1 MEIRRME
8 NTATMRLRELGLT
21 LPPSPPDAGTYV
33 NAVRTGNLLFL
44 AGHVPFRADGSLVMG
59 KLGRDLDAAA
69 GYEAARLAG
78 LGVLVTITREVGSLD
93 RVKRLVRVL
102 GVVNATADFVEHTQ
116 VVNGASDLFVAIW
129 GDAGRHA
136 RLAVGVAS
144 LPFDLALEIE
154 VIAEL
159 EG

>member
-21 LPPSPPDAGTYV
+21 LPPPAPEAGTYV

-59 KLGRDLDAAA
+59 KLGRDLDATA

-78 LGVLVTITREVGSLD
+78 LGVLSTITREAGSLD
-93 RVKRLVRVL
+93 RVRRLVRVL

>member
-1 MEIRRME
+1 ME

-21 LPPSPPDAGTYV
+21 LPPSPPEAGTYV

>member
-1 MEIRRME
+1 MEIRRMG
-8 NTATMRLRELGLT
+8 NNATMRLRELGLT
-21 LPPSPPDAGTYV
+21 LPPSPPEAGTYV

-78 LGVLVTITREVGSLD
+78 LGVLSTITREAGSLD
-93 RVKRLVRVL
+93 RVRRLVRVL

>member
-21 LPPSPPDAGTYV
+21 LPPSPPEAGTYV

-78 LGVLVTITREVGSLD
+78 LGVLATITREAGSLD
-93 RVKRLVRVL
+93 RVTRLVRVL

>member
-1 MEIRRME
+1 
-8 NTATMRLRELGLT
+8 
-21 LPPSPPDAGTYV
+21 
-33 NAVRTGNLLFL
+33 
-44 AGHVPFRADGSLVMG
+44 
-59 KLGRDLDAAA
+59 
-69 GYEAARLAG
+69 
-78 LGVLVTITREVGSLD
+78 
-93 RVKRLVRVL
+93 
-102 GVVNATADFVEHTQ
+102 
-116 VVNGASDLFVAIW
+116 VNGASDLFVANW

>member
-21 LPPSPPDAGTYV
+21 LPPSPPEAGTYV